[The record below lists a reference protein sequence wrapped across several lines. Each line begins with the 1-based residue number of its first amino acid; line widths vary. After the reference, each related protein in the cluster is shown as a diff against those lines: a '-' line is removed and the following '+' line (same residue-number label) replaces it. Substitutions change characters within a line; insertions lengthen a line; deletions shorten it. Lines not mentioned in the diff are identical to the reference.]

1 MSQKNN
7 KHFPL
12 KRFYKEKANS
22 PAFLT
27 IKMQDI
33 DSDVIVHSLLKL
45 TQLRRERVLKVA
57 FSRRMPTGG
66 VIKENNVIYAKVK
79 ED

>member
-1 MSQKNN
+1 M
-7 KHFPL
+7 
-12 KRFYKEKANS
+12 EKANS

-33 DSDVIVHSLLKL
+33 DSDVIFHALLKL
-45 TQLRRERVLKVA
+45 TQLRGERVLKESS
-57 FSRRMPTGG
+57 SRRTATWA
-66 VIKENNVIYAKVK
+66 VIKESNVIYAKVK